1 MWNSKGDY
9 SAKGDARMVVPLEQR
24 FWDDLLSSSAKWGL
38 KVYEQDWLCTF
49 KEAARMHATRL
60 QAGLIGRYPCRM

>member
-1 MWNSKGDY
+1 
-9 SAKGDARMVVPLEQR
+9 MVVPLEQR